1 MNGFKVVGPAGG
13 GEGSRPFS
21 VSRRALLRLGFV
33 AGAAVLCSGHS
44 PYRQWV
50 RYRRAHLLI
59 LSDKTDPPSYP
70 LSLAVAETLLTHLP
84 KSQAQASRAK
94 DLDRLVSL
102 FTTGQMDVALM
113 RARDAAALAADAPP
127 VAGYRPI
134 AIRVLAVFGDH
145 LLVCRAD
152 FPDNHAYLVGQTI
165 AENRAEITE
174 KMPGYDGDGA
184 PPDSTPL
191 HAGVG
196 AYRQGLPLPDLPT
209 EDKADGQPNDGG
221 P

>member
-1 MNGFKVVGPAGG
+1 M
-13 GEGSRPFS
+13 
-21 VSRRALLRLGFV
+21 RLGLL
-33 AGAAVLCSGHS
+33 AGVSILCSAHA
-44 PYRQWV
+44 PYRQWI
-50 RYRRAHLLI
+50 RYRRQHQLI
-59 LSDKTDPPSYP
+59 MSDKTDPPSYP
-70 LSLAVAETLLTHLP
+70 LSLAVADTLLTHLP
-84 KSQAQASRAK
+84 KSQAKAARAI

-102 FTTGQMDVALM
+102 FTTGQMDVVLM
-113 RARDAAALAADAPP
+113 RARDAVALAAGTPP
-127 VAGYRPI
+127 LAGYRPVV
-134 AIRVLAVFGDH
+134 IRVLAVFGDH